1 MLEKP
6 FHIIILDEAT
16 SNLDLDL
23 EKNVKTYLNNIKAKT
38 SLVIAHRLNL
48 IRDKDRIIVLKN
60 GKLIES
66 GTHSELINKMNEYS
80 KIFAFNKQFYL
91 G

>member
-1 MLEKP
+1 MC
-6 FHIIILDEAT
+6 IRDR

-23 EKNVKTYLNNIKAKT
+23 EKNVKSYLNSIKAKT

-48 IRDKDRIIVLKN
+48 IRDKDKIIVLKD
-60 GKLIES
+60 GRLIES
-66 GTHSELINKMNEYS
+66 GTHSELINNENEYS